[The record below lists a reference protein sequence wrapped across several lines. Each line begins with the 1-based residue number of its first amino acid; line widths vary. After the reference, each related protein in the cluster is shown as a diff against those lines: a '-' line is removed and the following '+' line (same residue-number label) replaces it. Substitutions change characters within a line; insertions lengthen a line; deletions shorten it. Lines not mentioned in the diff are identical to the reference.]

1 MEQTLNYNKKNFIG
15 KKFIDTPFAVDFKEK
30 IANLIIRAE
39 STKFLMGELD
49 YPHESGELI
58 PFGYHI
64 KKIKEDINFTGT
76 LIVLRNLRET
86 KELLELKRIDKLKD
100 EFVSMV
106 SHELRTPLT
115 SIKAYAETLLDMA
128 EEDSVEQNFLSIIN
142 EESDRL
148 NRLIN
153 DILDLSKIE
162 AGKMEFIY
170 EKNDINEVVEK
181 AVKNMKS
188 YAETKN
194 IKIEHLLDYK
204 MEKILFDKDRILQV
218 LLNLINNAIK
228 FSFDGDTLVLRTS
241 ETDKDYISIE
251 VEDHGTGIDKENAE
265 VIFEKF
271 KQIQNVLTRDVGGT
285 GLGLPI
291 CKRIIEEHYG
301 KIWVESEK
309 NKKTI
314 FKILLPIVK

>member
-1 MEQTLNYNKKNFIG
+1 
-15 KKFIDTPFAVDFKEK
+15 
-30 IANLIIRAE
+30 
-39 STKFLMGELD
+39 MGELE

-58 PFGYHI
+58 PFSYNI
-64 KKIKEDINFTGT
+64 KKIKEEHNFTGT
-76 LIVLRNLRET
+76 LIVLRNLKET
-86 KELLELKRIDKLKD
+86 KELNELKRIDKLKD

-115 SIKAYAETLLDMA
+115 SIKAYAETLMDMA
-128 EEDSVEQNFLSIIN
+128 EEGGIEHNFLSIIN
-142 EESDRL
+142 EESERL

-170 EKNDINEVVEK
+170 ERNDINEVVEK

-188 YAETKN
+188 YAETKR
-194 IKIEHLLDYK
+194 IKIEQVLDYNAD
-204 MEKILFDKDRILQV
+204 KILFDKDRILQV

-228 FSFDGDTLVLRTS
+228 FTNEGDTLFIRTQ
-241 ETDKDYISIE
+241 EYDEKYVSIE
-251 VEDHGTGIDKENAE
+251 IEDHGLGVSKENLE
-265 VIFEKF
+265 SIFEKF
-271 KQIQNVLTRDVGGT
+271 KQAQNILTRNVGGT

-291 CKRIIEEHYG
+291 CKKIVEEHYG

-309 NKKTI
+309 NQKTV
-314 FKILLPIVK
+314 FKVLLPIIK

>member
-1 MEQTLNYNKKNFIG
+1 
-15 KKFIDTPFAVDFKEK
+15 
-30 IANLIIRAE
+30 
-39 STKFLMGELD
+39 
-49 YPHESGELI
+49 
-58 PFGYHI
+58 
-64 KKIKEDINFTGT
+64 
-76 LIVLRNLRET
+76 
-86 KELLELKRIDKLKD
+86 
-100 EFVSMV
+100 
-106 SHELRTPLT
+106 
-115 SIKAYAETLLDMA
+115 
-128 EEDSVEQNFLSIIN
+128 
-142 EESDRL
+142 
-148 NRLIN
+148 
-153 DILDLSKIE
+153 
-162 AGKMEFIY
+162 MEFIY

-251 VEDHGTGIDKENAE
+251 VEDYGTGIDKENAE